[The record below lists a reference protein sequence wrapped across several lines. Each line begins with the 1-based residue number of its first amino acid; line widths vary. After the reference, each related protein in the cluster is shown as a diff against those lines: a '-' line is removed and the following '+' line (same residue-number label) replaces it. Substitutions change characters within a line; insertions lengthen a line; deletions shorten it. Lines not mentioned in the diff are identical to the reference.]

1 MATKTLVE
9 ILFWLEDLFD
19 RHGIERSYGGA
30 LARNFHAPP

>member
-30 LARNFHAPP
+30 LARHFHAPP